1 MTRCLKALKWDHLTK
16 LCFPSGGKFC
26 LPLAL
31 EEVNTDWYNIVSNDL
46 IFIYTGFLVWGL
58 VYSIQAPFYT
68 NEALKRG
75 ANLSQV
81 EFDLASVQSN
91 EKRFAKY
98 S

>member
-1 MTRCLKALKWDHLTK
+1 MYNVVSTYLT
-16 LCFPSGGKFC
+16 
-26 LPLAL
+26 
-31 EEVNTDWYNIVSNDL
+31 
-46 IFIYTGFLVWGL
+46 FIYTGFLVWGL
-58 VYSIQAPFYT
+58 VYSVQAPFYT

-81 EFDLASVQSN
+81 EFDLATVQSN